1 MERIRIKK
9 RKQKK
14 LIELTRKDNSKG
26 LVQKMEKIEI
36 HSLADLALLDPDER
50 LKYEIANEIGL
61 FDKVVEE
68 GWKSLSSKESGRIG
82 GLLSH
87 RKKKMSQG

>member
-1 MERIRIKK
+1 MGFILHI
-9 RKQKK
+9 
-14 LIELTRKDNSKG
+14 IKDNLKG
-26 LVQKMEKIEI
+26 LVQKMEKKEKIEI
-36 HSLADLALLDPDER
+36 HSLEDLALLEPEER

-68 GWKSLSSKESGRIG
+68 GWKSLSSKENGRIG

-87 RKKKMSQG
+87 RKKKMSQE

>member
-1 MERIRIKK
+1 MEKK
-9 RKQKK
+9 
-14 LIELTRKDNSKG
+14 
-26 LVQKMEKIEI
+26 EKIEI
-36 HSLADLALLDPDER
+36 HSLEDLALLEPEER

-87 RKKKMSQG
+87 RKKKMSQE